1 LSASKCQ
8 GSLNGIGVPKK
19 EESEMHGTTTIAVDL
34 AKSVFQL
41 AVADGDWRVVSRQRL
56 SRGQL
61 LRFFAQHQPCL
72 VVMEACG
79 TAHFWGRWLS
89 SLGFTV
95 RLLPPQYV
103 RAFVRRNKT
112 DRSDAEALLEAARS
126 ADLAAVPVKS
136 EQQQALLSLHR
147 LRSAWLASRTARIN
161 TVRGILREFGINMP
175 RGARR
180 LTAMVQAHLS
190 ESACPLPGALQTLV
204 LQACGEIR
212 ELQARMEQAEA
223 ELEQLAKGLPVVALL
238 RSIPGIGLLTSTALV
253 AAVGDVL
260 RFPSGRHLA
269 SWVGLTPR
277 ERSSGH
283 FRRLGSISKRGDRYL
298 RTLLIHGGRSLLAAA
313 RRRGCNDRLRA
324 WGLEVALLRGHNRAA
339 VAVANKLTRIC
350 WALWRHGDRYRC
362 RPLQQA
368 A

>member
-1 LSASKCQ
+1 M
-8 GSLNGIGVPKK
+8 NR
-19 EESEMHGTTTIAVDL
+19 TTTIAVDL
-34 AKSVFQL
+34 AKSVFQV
-41 AVADGDWRVVSRQRL
+41 AVADAEWRVMSRQRL

-61 LRFFAQHQPCL
+61 LRFFGERQPCL

-79 TAHFWGRWLS
+79 TAHFWGRWLG

-112 DRSDAEALLEAARS
+112 DRSDADALLEAARS

-147 LRSAWLASRTARIN
+147 LRAAWLASRTARIN
-161 TVRGILREFGINMP
+161 TVRGILREFGVNIP

-180 LTAMVQAHLS
+180 VTTAVEAVVDA
-190 ESACPLPGALQTLV
+190 ESSLVPVTLHPV
-204 LQACGEIR
+204 LRQACAEIR
-212 ELQARMEQAEA
+212 ELQRSMEQAEA
-223 ELEQLAKGLPVVALL
+223 ELERLAAEVPVVGLL
-238 RSIPGIGLLTSTALV
+238 RSIPGIGLLTATALV

-283 FRRLGSISKRGDRYL
+283 VRHLGGISKRGDRYL

-313 RRRGCNDRLRA
+313 RRCGGHDRLRA
-324 WGLEVALLRGHNRAA
+324 WGLEVARLRGHNRAA
-339 VAVANKLTRIC
+339 VAVANKLARLC
-350 WALWRHGDRYRC
+350 WALWRHGDRYEG

>member
-1 LSASKCQ
+1 
-8 GSLNGIGVPKK
+8 
-19 EESEMHGTTTIAVDL
+19 MDRTTRIAVDL
-34 AKSVFQL
+34 AKSVFQV
-41 AVADGDWRVVSRQRL
+41 AVADAEWRVVGRHRL

-61 LRFFAQHQPCL
+61 LRFFGERQPCL

-136 EQQQALLSLHR
+136 EHQQALLALHR
-147 LRSAWLASRTARIN
+147 LRAAWLASRTARIN

-180 LTAMVQAHLS
+180 VTAVVQAQLAEPHCPVP
-190 ESACPLPGALQTLV
+190 SALHPVLV
-204 LQACGEIR
+204 QGCEEIR
-212 ELQARMEQAEA
+212 ELQGRMEQAEA
-223 ELEQLAKGLPVVALL
+223 ELERLGAQMPVVGLL
-238 RSIPGIGLLTSTALV
+238 RSIPGIGLLTSTAMV

-269 SWVGLTPR
+269 SWIGLTPR
-277 ERSSGH
+277 ERSSGTVRH
-283 FRRLGSISKRGDRYL
+283 LGGISKRGDRYL
-298 RTLLIHGGRSLLAAA
+298 RTLLIHGGRSVLAAA
-313 RRRGCNDRLRA
+313 QRRGGCDRLRA
-324 WGLEVALLRGHNRAA
+324 WGLEVARLRGHNRAA
-339 VAVANKLTRIC
+339 VAVANKLARLC
-350 WALWRHGDRYRC
+350 WAVWRHGDRYQG
-362 RPLQQA
+362 RPLAQA